1 MLTKKTH
8 TYTQLTEDGRLFH
21 IDFGHFLGNFKSK
34 FGVKRESA
42 PFVFTRH
49 FEAAL
54 GGRKK
59 GLRYKQFQELC
70 IKAFLI
76 LRRHANLLLALFSL
90 MIGCGIPELKTMSDL
105 DWMYDAFMLNKT
117 EEDAGKAFLKLI
129 HLSLKCK
136 TTRANH
142 ALHIIAKG

>member
-1 MLTKKTH
+1 
-8 TYTQLTEDGRLFH
+8 LFH

-54 GGRKK
+54 GGRKA
-59 GLRYKQFQELC
+59 GIRYKQFQKLC
-70 IKAFLI
+70 VKAFLV

-90 MIGCGIPELKTMSDL
+90 MIGCGIPELRTMADL
-105 DWMYDAFMLNKT
+105 DWMYDALMFGYT
-117 EEDAGKAFLKLI
+117 EEQAAKKFLKLI
-129 HLSLKCK
+129 HLSLKSK
-136 TTRANH
+136 TTRVNH
-142 ALHIIAKG
+142 ALHIMAKS